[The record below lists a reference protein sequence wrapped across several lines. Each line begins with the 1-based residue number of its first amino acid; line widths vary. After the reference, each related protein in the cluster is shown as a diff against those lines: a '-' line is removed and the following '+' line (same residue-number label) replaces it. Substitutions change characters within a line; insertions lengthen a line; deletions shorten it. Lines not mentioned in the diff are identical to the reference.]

1 MQGEISAND
10 LDVGVKARI
19 VSLDNTSI
27 TSKLMA
33 LGVLS
38 GKVIEKIQ
46 KAPFGGS
53 ACFRLDNHLLAL
65 RNEEASSI
73 RVMTEKG

>member
-1 MQGEISAND
+1 MQEEKSAND

-19 VSLDNTSI
+19 VSLDHTSV

-38 GKVIEKIQ
+38 GKMIEKIQ
-46 KAPFGGS
+46 RAPFGGS
-53 ACFRLDNHLLAL
+53 AFFRLENHLLAL